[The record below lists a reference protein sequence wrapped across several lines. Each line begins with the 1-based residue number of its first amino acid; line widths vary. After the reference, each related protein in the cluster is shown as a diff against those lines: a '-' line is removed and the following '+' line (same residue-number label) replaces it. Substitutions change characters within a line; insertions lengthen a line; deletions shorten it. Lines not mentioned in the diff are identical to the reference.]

1 MKKAHHI
8 ILATALA
15 AIAFNGVFAESKLS
29 ENKLPGNKKI
39 VKSQPAATTAPA
51 ATSTTQATAASNNEQ
66 KIAEMQKAIDQ
77 LRAEINNI
85 TTARSDLQ
93 VKLEQSDKDVAA
105 QMMKVEDIKKKL
117 IEKQKEAEALAKEKK
132 R

>member
-8 ILATALA
+8 ILAAALA
-15 AIAFNGVFAESKLS
+15 AMAFNGVLAETKLS
-29 ENKLPGNKKI
+29 ANKLPGNKKI
-39 VKSQPAATTAPA
+39 AQSQSAANSTATT
-51 ATSTTQATAASNNEQ
+51 QTAVDSNNEQ

-77 LRAEINNI
+77 LRADIDNI
-85 TTARSDLQ
+85 KTARTELQ

-117 IEKQKEAEALAKEKK
+117 SEKQREAEALAKEKK